1 VMKKVYLIDDDDI
14 FVFLTKKT
22 ILKVSS
28 DIDVEVFSDGL
39 QAITHIREVKDNP
52 EELPDIIFLDLNMP
66 VMDGWEFLS
75 EYEDIYTSL
84 SRKNELYIVSSSISP
99 HEMERSRNISSVSE
113 FIIKPL
119 VKEKFLEI
127 LENL

>member
-1 VMKKVYLIDDDDI
+1 MKKFMLIDDDEI

-22 ILKVSS
+22 ILKVSA
-28 DIDVEVFSDGL
+28 DVEVQVFADGQ
-39 QAITHIREVKDNP
+39 QAISHLQDIAGNNEL
-52 EELPDIIFLDLNMP
+52 LPDVIFLDLNMP
-66 VMDGWEFLS
+66 VMDGWEFLD
-75 EYEDIYTSL
+75 EYQKLDGFPL
-84 SRKNELYIVSSSISP
+84 DGVPLYIVSSSISP
-99 HEMERSRNISSVSE
+99 YEMDRSAGIPVVTE

>member
-1 VMKKVYLIDDDDI
+1 MKKFMLIDDDEI

-22 ILKVSS
+22 ILKVSA
-28 DIDVEVFSDGL
+28 DVEVQVFADGQ
-39 QAITHIREVKDNP
+39 QAISHLQDIAGNNEL
-52 EELPDIIFLDLNMP
+52 LPDVIFLDLNMP
-66 VMDGWEFLS
+66 VMDGWEFLD
-75 EYEDIYTSL
+75 EYQKLDGFPL
-84 SRKNELYIVSSSISP
+84 NGVPLYIVSSSISP
-99 HEMERSRNISSVSE
+99 YEMDRSAGIPVVTE

>member
-1 VMKKVYLIDDDDI
+1 MKKVYLIDDDEI

-22 ILKVSS
+22 ILKVTA
-28 DIDVEVFSDGL
+28 DVDVEVFSDGL
-39 QAITHIREVKDNP
+39 QAITHLRKIKDQP
-52 EELPDIIFLDLNMP
+52 EFLPDVIFLDLNMP
-66 VMDGWEFLS
+66 VMDGWEFLT
-75 EYEDIYTSL
+75 EYQEFYS
-84 SRKNELYIVSSSISP
+84 SFARKNELYIVSSSISP
-99 HEMERSRNISSVSE
+99 YEMERSKNISFVSE

>member
-1 VMKKVYLIDDDDI
+1 MLVDDDEI

-22 ILKVSS
+22 ILKVSAEVE
-28 DIDVEVFSDGL
+28 VEVFADGQ
-39 QAITHIREVKDNP
+39 QAISHLEDIAGNP
-52 EELPDIIFLDLNMP
+52 DLFPDVIFLDLNMP
-66 VMDGWEFLS
+66 VMDGWTFLD
-75 EYEDIYTSL
+75 EYQQQKRIPFEDIS
-84 SRKNELYIVSSSISP
+84 LYIVSSSISP
-99 HEMERSRNISSVSE
+99 YEMERAAGIPVVRE

>member
-1 VMKKVYLIDDDDI
+1 MKKVYLIDDDDI

-22 ILKVSS
+22 ILKVTE
-28 DIDVEVFSDGL
+28 DVNVEVFSDGL
-39 QAITHIREVKDNP
+39 QAITHLKEIHDQP
-52 EELPDIIFLDLNMP
+52 EQLPDLIFLDLNMP
-66 VMDGWEFLS
+66 VMDGWEFLD
-75 EYEDIYTSL
+75 EYQELYS
-84 SRKNELYIVSSSISP
+84 SFARKNELYIVSSSISP
-99 HEMERSRNISSVSE
+99 YEMERSKSFDSVSE

>member
-1 VMKKVYLIDDDDI
+1 MKKVYLIDDDDI

-22 ILKVSS
+22 ILKVTE
-28 DIDVEVFSDGL
+28 DVFVEVFSDGL
-39 QAITHIREVKDNP
+39 QAITHLKEIQSLP
-52 EELPDIIFLDLNMP
+52 EQLPDLIFLDLNMP
-66 VMDGWEFLS
+66 VMDGWEFLD
-75 EYEDIYTSL
+75 EYQELYPAL
-84 SRKNELYIVSSSISP
+84 ARKNELYIVSSSISP
-99 HEMERSRNISSVSE
+99 YEMERSKGIPSVAE

>member
-1 VMKKVYLIDDDDI
+1 MKKKVYLIDDDDI

-22 ILKVSS
+22 ILKVSA
-28 DIDVEVFSDGL
+28 DVDVEVFSDGL
-39 QAITHIREVKDNP
+39 QAITHLKQIKDQP
-52 EELPDIIFLDLNMP
+52 ELLPDVIFLDLNMP

-75 EYEDIYTSL
+75 EYQDIYVSFA
-84 SRKNELYIVSSSISP
+84 RKNELYIVSSSISP
-99 HEMERSRNISSVSE
+99 HEMERSKNISSVSE

>member
-1 VMKKVYLIDDDDI
+1 MKKVYLIDDDDI

-22 ILKVSS
+22 ILKVTTEV
-28 DIDVEVFSDGL
+28 DVEVFSDGL
-39 QAITHIREVKDNP
+39 QAITHLKKVKDQP
-52 EELPDIIFLDLNMP
+52 ELLPDVIFLDLNMP

-75 EYEDIYTSL
+75 DYQEVYS
-84 SRKNELYIVSSSISP
+84 SFAKGNELYIVSSSISP
-99 HEMERSRNISSVSE
+99 HEMERSKNIDAVSE

-127 LENL
+127 MENL

>member
-1 VMKKVYLIDDDDI
+1 MKKKVYLIDDDDI

-22 ILKVSS
+22 ILKVSA
-28 DIDVEVFSDGL
+28 DVDVEVFSDGL
-39 QAITHIREVKDNP
+39 QAITHLKQIKDQP
-52 EELPDIIFLDLNMP
+52 ELLPDVIFLDLNMP
-66 VMDGWEFLS
+66 VMDGWEFLA
-75 EYEDIYTSL
+75 EYQDIYNSFA
-84 SRKNELYIVSSSISP
+84 RKNELYIVSSSISP
-99 HEMERSRNISSVSE
+99 HEMERSKNISSVSE

>member
-1 VMKKVYLIDDDDI
+1 MKKVYLIDDDDI

-22 ILKVSS
+22 MLKVSENVE
-28 DIDVEVFSDGL
+28 VEVFSDGL
-39 QAITHIREVKDNP
+39 QAITHLKEIQDKKEL
-52 EELPDIIFLDLNMP
+52 LPDIIFLDLNMP
-66 VMDGWEFLS
+66 VMDGWEFLA
-75 EYEDIYTSL
+75 EYQEIYS
-84 SRKNELYIVSSSISP
+84 SFVKKNELYIVSSSISP
-99 HEMERSRNISSVSE
+99 HEMERSKNISEVCE